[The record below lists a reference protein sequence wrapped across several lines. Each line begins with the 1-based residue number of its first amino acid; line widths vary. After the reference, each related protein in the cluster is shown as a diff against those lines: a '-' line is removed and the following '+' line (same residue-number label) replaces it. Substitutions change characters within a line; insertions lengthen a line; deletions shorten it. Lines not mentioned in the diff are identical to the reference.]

1 MRAYRLDSPEGV
13 QSLKLVNLPD
23 PAPGPGEVV
32 IAVRACSLNYRDS
45 LLLKGGYPRNRTY
58 PVIPLSDGAGEV
70 VAIGAGVTRFQVG
83 DRVAANF
90 MRDWI
95 SGPINE
101 RALLSSLGG
110 GIDGMLAE
118 RVCLPETSVVAIP
131 THLSWEEAS
140 TLPCA
145 ALTAWNALTSANTKA
160 GDTVLVLGTGGVS
173 IFALQLARAFGA
185 RVIATSGSDDKAAK
199 AKALGADAVINYRQ
213 NPEWHGEV
221 RKLTGGAGVD
231 LVLEVGGP
239 GTFERSIK
247 STRVGGTI
255 ALIGLLDAGTEPP
268 NIIPLLLNAQ
278 KVQGIYVGS
287 VDMFEAM
294 NRAITV
300 NQIRPVIDRVFPFAE
315 ARQAYEHLISQKH
328 LGKIVIR
335 VGDA

>member
-1 MRAYRLDSPEGV
+1 MRAYRLDSPEGL

-278 KVQGIYVGS
+278 KVHGIYVGS
-287 VDMFEAM
+287 VAMFEAM

>member
-278 KVQGIYVGS
+278 KVHGIYVGS
-287 VDMFEAM
+287 VAMFEAM

-300 NQIRPVIDRVFPFAE
+300 NQIRPVIDRVFPFSE

>member
-1 MRAYRLDSPEGV
+1 MRAYRLDSPEGL

-213 NPEWHGEV
+213 NPEWHGVV

-278 KVQGIYVGS
+278 KVHGIYVGS
-287 VDMFEAM
+287 VAMFEEM

-300 NQIRPVIDRVFPFAE
+300 NQIRPVIDRIFPFAE

>member
-1 MRAYRLDSPEGV
+1 MRAYRLDSPDGLNGLKVV
-13 QSLKLVNLPD
+13 QLPD
-23 PAPGPGEVV
+23 PVPGFGQVV

-45 LLLKGGYPRNRTY
+45 LLLKGGYPRNRNY

-70 VAIGAGVTRFQVG
+70 VAIGPGVTRFQMG
-83 DRVAANF
+83 DRVAPNF

-95 SGPINE
+95 SGPIHE
-101 RALLSSLGG
+101 QALLSSLGG

-118 RVCLPETSVVAIP
+118 RVCLPEISLVTVP
-131 THLSWEEAS
+131 DHLSWEEAS

-173 IFALQLARAFGA
+173 IFALQLANALGA

-199 AKALGADAVINYRQ
+199 AKALGAHATINYRK
-213 NPEWHGEV
+213 NPDWHEKV
-221 RKLTGGAGVD
+221 RKLTNGRGVD

-255 ALIGLLDAGTEPP
+255 ALIGLLDVGTEPP

-278 KVQGIYVGS
+278 KVHGIYVGS
-287 VDMFEAM
+287 VAMFEEM
-294 NRAITV
+294 NRAITI
-300 NQIRPVIDRVFPFAE
+300 NQIHPVIDRTFKFDE
-315 ARQAYEHLISQKH
+315 APQAYEYLISQKH
-328 LGKIVIR
+328 LGKVVIQ
-335 VGDA
+335 VDHN

>member
-1 MRAYRLDSPEGV
+1 MRAYRLDYPEGV

-255 ALIGLLDAGTEPP
+255 ALIGLLEAGTEPP

-278 KVQGIYVGS
+278 KVHGIYVGS
-287 VDMFEAM
+287 VAMFEAM

-300 NQIRPVIDRVFPFAE
+300 NQIRPVIDRIFPFAE

>member
-1 MRAYRLDSPEGV
+1 MRAYRLDSPEGL

-95 SGPINE
+95 SGAINE

-278 KVQGIYVGS
+278 KVHGIYVGS
-287 VDMFEAM
+287 VAMFEEM

-300 NQIRPVIDRVFPFAE
+300 NQIRPVIDRIFPFAE

>member
-95 SGPINE
+95 CGPINE

-278 KVQGIYVGS
+278 KVHGIYVGS
-287 VDMFEAM
+287 VAMFEEM

-300 NQIRPVIDRVFPFAE
+300 NQIRPVIDRVFPFSE

-335 VGDA
+335 VGNA

>member
-1 MRAYRLDSPEGV
+1 LRAYRLDSPEGL

-213 NPEWHGEV
+213 NPEWHGVV

-278 KVQGIYVGS
+278 KVHGIYVGS
-287 VDMFEAM
+287 VAMFEEM

-300 NQIRPVIDRVFPFAE
+300 NQIRPVIDRIFPFAE

>member
-83 DRVAANF
+83 DRVAANC

-101 RALLSSLGG
+101 HALLSSLGG

-278 KVQGIYVGS
+278 KVHGIYVGS

>member
-23 PAPGPGEVV
+23 PAPGPGQVV

-45 LLLKGGYPRNRTY
+45 LLIKGGYPRNRTY

-70 VAIGAGVTRFQVG
+70 VAIGPDVSRFRVG

-101 RALLSSLGG
+101 HALHSSLGG

-118 RVCLPETSVVAIP
+118 RVCLPEGSVVAIP
-131 THLSWEEAS
+131 AHLTWEEAS

-145 ALTAWNALTSANTKA
+145 ALTAWNALTSANTKP
-160 GDTVLVLGTGGVS
+160 GDTVLLLGTGGVS

-185 RVIATSGSDDKAAK
+185 RVIATSGNDDKAAK
-199 AKALGADAVINYRQ
+199 AKALGADAVINYRR
-213 NPEWHGEV
+213 NPEWHEEV
-221 RKLTGGAGVD
+221 RKLTGGVGVD
-231 LVLEVGGP
+231 LVLEVGGH

-287 VDMFEAM
+287 VAMFEAM

-300 NQIRPVIDRVFPFAE
+300 NQIRPVIDRIFPFQE

-328 LGKIVIR
+328 LGKIVIQ
-335 VGDA
+335 VGNA

>member
-1 MRAYRLDSPEGV
+1 MRAYRLDSPEGL

-23 PAPGPGEVV
+23 PAPDPGEVV

-70 VAIGAGVTRFQVG
+70 VTIGAGVTRFQVG

-185 RVIATSGSDDKAAK
+185 LVIATSGSDDKAAK
-199 AKALGADAVINYRQ
+199 AKALGADAVINYRK

-278 KVQGIYVGS
+278 KVHGIYVGS
-287 VDMFEAM
+287 VAMFEAM

-300 NQIRPVIDRVFPFAE
+300 NQIRPVIDRIFPFAE

>member
-278 KVQGIYVGS
+278 KVHGIYVGS
-287 VDMFEAM
+287 VAMFEAM

>member
-278 KVQGIYVGS
+278 KVHGIYVGS
-287 VDMFEAM
+287 VAMFEAM

-300 NQIRPVIDRVFPFAE
+300 NQIRPVIDRVFPFSE

-335 VGDA
+335 VGNA

>member
-1 MRAYRLDSPEGV
+1 MRAYRLDSPEGL

-110 GIDGMLAE
+110 GTDGMLAE

-278 KVQGIYVGS
+278 KVHGIYVGS
-287 VDMFEAM
+287 VAMFEAM

-300 NQIRPVIDRVFPFAE
+300 NQIRPVIDRVFPFSE

-335 VGDA
+335 VGNA

>member
-1 MRAYRLDSPEGV
+1 MRAYRIDSPEGV
-13 QSLKLVNLPD
+13 QALKIVNLPE
-23 PAPGPGEVV
+23 PTPGPGEVL
-32 IAVRACSLNYRDS
+32 IAVKACSLNYRDS
-45 LLLKGGYPRNRTY
+45 LLIQGGYPRNRTY

-70 VAIGAGVTRFQVG
+70 VAIGPGVTRFKVG

-95 SGPINE
+95 GGPINE
-101 RALLSSLGG
+101 HALLSSLGG
-110 GIDGMLAE
+110 GINGMLAE
-118 RVCLPETSVVAIP
+118 RVCLPAHSVVHIP
-131 THLSWEEAS
+131 GHLSFEEAS

-145 ALTAWNALTSANTKA
+145 ALTAWNALSSANTKA

-173 IFALQLARAFGA
+173 IFALQLAKAFGA
-185 RVIATSGSDDKAAK
+185 RVITTSGSDDKAAK
-199 AKALGADAVINYRQ
+199 AKTLGADAIINYRKK
-213 NPEWHGEV
+213 PEWHEEV
-221 RKLTGGAGVD
+221 RNLTGGVGVD

-255 ALIGLLDAGTEPP
+255 ALIGLLDMGTEPP

-278 KVQGIYVGS
+278 KVHGIYVGS
-287 VDMFEAM
+287 VAMFEDM

-300 NQIRPVIDRVFPFAE
+300 NQIRPVIDRVFPFE
-315 ARQAYEHLISQKH
+315 ETRQAYEHLMSQKH

-335 VGDA
+335 VGEG

>member
-1 MRAYRLDSPEGV
+1 MRAYRLDYPEGV

-95 SGPINE
+95 CGPINE

-278 KVQGIYVGS
+278 KVHGIYVGS
-287 VDMFEAM
+287 VAMFEEM

-300 NQIRPVIDRVFPFAE
+300 NQIRPVIDRIFPFAE

>member
-45 LLLKGGYPRNRTY
+45 LLLQGGYPRNRTY

-101 RALLSSLGG
+101 HALLSSLGG

-278 KVQGIYVGS
+278 KVHGIYVGS

>member
-23 PAPGPGEVV
+23 PAPGPGELV

-278 KVQGIYVGS
+278 KVHGIYVGS
-287 VDMFEAM
+287 VAMFEAM

-300 NQIRPVIDRVFPFAE
+300 NQIRPVIDRVFPFSE
-315 ARQAYEHLISQKH
+315 ARHAYEHLISQKH

>member
-70 VAIGAGVTRFQVG
+70 VGIGAGVTRFQVG

-278 KVQGIYVGS
+278 KVHGIYVGS
-287 VDMFEAM
+287 VAMFEAM

-300 NQIRPVIDRVFPFAE
+300 NQIRPVIDRVFPFSE

>member
-1 MRAYRLDSPEGV
+1 M
-13 QSLKLVNLPD
+13 
-23 PAPGPGEVV
+23 
-32 IAVRACSLNYRDS
+32 
-45 LLLKGGYPRNRTY
+45 
-58 PVIPLSDGAGEV
+58 
-70 VAIGAGVTRFQVG
+70 G
-83 DRVAANF
+83 DRVAAKF
-90 MRDWI
+90 MREWS

-247 STRVGGTI
+247 PTRVGGTI
-255 ALIGLLDAGTEPP
+255 ALLGLLDAGPEPP
-268 NIIPLLLNAQ
+268 NTIPLLPHAPHRLLNTSDPAAQ
-278 KVQGIYVGS
+278 LPPALTDSYATFTQA
-287 VDMFEAM
+287 DA
-294 NRAITV
+294 RAY
-300 NQIRPVIDRVFPFAE
+300 RHE
-315 ARQAYEHLISQKH
+315 LHL
-328 LGKIVIR
+328 
-335 VGDA
+335 

>member
-70 VAIGAGVTRFQVG
+70 VTIGAGVTRFQVG

-278 KVQGIYVGS
+278 KVHGIYVGS
-287 VDMFEAM
+287 VAMFEAM

-300 NQIRPVIDRVFPFAE
+300 NQIRPVIDRIFPFAD

>member
-1 MRAYRLDSPEGV
+1 MRAYRLDYPEGV

-95 SGPINE
+95 CGPINE

-213 NPEWHGEV
+213 NPEWHGVV

-278 KVQGIYVGS
+278 KVHGIYVGS
-287 VDMFEAM
+287 VAMFEEM

-300 NQIRPVIDRVFPFAE
+300 NQIRPVIDRIFPFAE